1 MVERDCARSWLQL
14 EDEDEDHRVRIHE
27 HDEARL
33 LHLWEYT
40 YLASLSP
47 RYCVRH
53 FSLVRYVPGRGASLS
68 A

>member
-1 MVERDCARSWLQL
+1 MAGAPHPVMWTTVSLRSPRRLMVERDCARSWLQL

-40 YLASLSP
+40 
-47 RYCVRH
+47 
-53 FSLVRYVPGRGASLS
+53 
-68 A
+68 

>member
-33 LHLWEYT
+33 LHLWEYSSKPYHRGT
-40 YLASLSP
+40 VTVCGTFTCSLPSKT
-47 RYCVRH
+47 
-53 FSLVRYVPGRGASLS
+53 S

>member
-1 MVERDCARSWLQL
+1 MWTTVSLRSPRRPMVERDCARSWLQL

-40 YLASLSP
+40 
-47 RYCVRH
+47 
-53 FSLVRYVPGRGASLS
+53 
-68 A
+68 

>member
-1 MVERDCARSWLQL
+1 MLERDCARSWLQL

-40 YLASLSP
+40 
-47 RYCVRH
+47 
-53 FSLVRYVPGRGASLS
+53 
-68 A
+68 